1 MRIIGGKYKGKK
13 LIQPLDKTTRP
24 LKDLVKESIFNIIQH
39 SNKINIKIE
48 NSKVLDLYAG
58 SGSFGIE
65 CMSRDA
71 KLVYFFEKHLNA
83 IKILNQNINSL
94 KENSNY
100 KLFEKDCLDFLASDG
115 FTTKNFN
122 IIFLDPPF
130 KEDTLN
136 KILNLILSKNILK
149 DNGLIIIH
157 KHIKDKIKII
167 DELEIVED
175 RKYGISRI
183 FFCKKLKFL

>member
-39 SNKINIKIE
+39 SKKINIQIE
-48 NSKVLDLYAG
+48 NSKILDLYAG

-65 CMSRDA
+65 CISRDA
-71 KLVYFFEKHLNA
+71 RIVFFFEKHLNA
-83 IKILNQNINSL
+83 IKILNQNLNSL
-94 KENSNY
+94 KENSNH
-100 KLFEKDCLDFLASDG
+100 KLFEKDCLDFIASEN
-115 FTTKNFN
+115 FTTKKFN

-130 KEDTLN
+130 KDDKIN
-136 KILNLILSKNILK
+136 KILNLILDKNVLE

-157 KHIKDKIKII
+157 RHIKDKVKLI
-167 DELEIVED
+167 DKLEIIEEK
-175 RKYGISRI
+175 KYGISKI
-183 FFCKKLKFL
+183 YFLKKLSA